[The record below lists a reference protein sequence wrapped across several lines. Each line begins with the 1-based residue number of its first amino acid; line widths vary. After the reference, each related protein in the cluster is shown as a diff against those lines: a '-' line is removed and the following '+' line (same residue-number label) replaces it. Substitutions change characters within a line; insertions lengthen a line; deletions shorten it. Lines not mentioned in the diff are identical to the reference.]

1 MKPKPPPRK
10 KPPRKKKVPRQRQ
23 AQTPEKAEGPA
34 SHARPVAIVGI
45 GASAG
50 GLEAFTEFLKAI
62 PADTGLAF
70 VYIQHLAPNRVSMLS
85 EILGRATSM
94 PVSEIKD
101 HCPIERNHVY
111 VVPPGR
117 TAAVRGG
124 RLRLSTTDTHRAVDQ
139 FLSTLAEARG
149 PQSVGV
155 VLSGTATDG
164 TFGLKAIKAAGG
176 VSFAQNSSAQHDGMP
191 RSAVSSG
198 CVDFVLA
205 PAQIAQRIVSLLP
218 HLGTDEE
225 ELEEA
230 SPPPDEFAQVLA
242 VLRQE
247 TGVDFTH
254 YKANTLH
261 RRIRRR
267 MALHRLPGLTDYAQ
281 YLSSTPKEAN
291 ALYQDILIG
300 VTSFF
305 RDAEA
310 FDMLKERV
318 FPPLFQDRSRHD
330 PVRLWVLGCA
340 TGEEAYSL
348 AIAVKEFATSINSQV
363 PLIVYAT
370 DLNDLAIEK
379 SRAGLYPRT
388 IAADVSPE
396 RLRRFFVESDGGYR
410 ISKSIR
416 DMCVFAR
423 QNVLTDPPF
432 SRMDLISCR
441 NVLIYMETALQR
453 KLLPLLHYALKSA
466 GFLFLGPS
474 ESLGGQRE
482 SFEVV
487 DARHKVFRKKPVATR
502 IEMVIPPLVPPTR
515 SATAQERG
523 TEVRGEPRVDIPR
536 DAERVLLSRYVPAG
550 VLINQDFELLQV
562 RGDTGLFLA
571 PGTGKATLNVLK
583 MARDGLLV
591 PLRTAVQRAL
601 KENTTVRQEGVR
613 VKSNGGFKEIS
624 LTAIPVHGAQS
635 APCCWIMF
643 ELTPKS
649 SSGSAKP
656 GATTRAAA
664 RRAQPHELRERNDE
678 ISHLTHELAA
688 TREYLQSVI
697 EQQEAANE
705 ELQSANEEVQSA
717 NEELQS
723 INEELETS
731 KEEIQSS
738 NEELTTVNEELHN
751 RNEELNRLNNDL
763 NNLFSSVQ
771 MAMVMVWRDLRIRRF
786 TPLAE
791 KLFNLIASDVG
802 RPISDIKLK
811 IDVGDLP
818 RILSEVIDSVVLRE
832 LEVQDPEGHWYQLR
846 LRPYKTFDNKIDGA
860 VIMLVDIDTLKKNQ
874 EAIARQAELL
884 EHSTDA
890 VFVHD
895 PAGVIQYWNRGA
907 ELLYGIPRVDAVGKR
922 VHHVLPLETAP
933 AQAARKVLDE
943 AGQWRG
949 ELMHRRGEQTIVVA
963 ANQVLFEERGKSL
976 VLETHHDVSEHKRLE
991 ATLQK
996 RVKELALADQ
1006 SKNDFLAMLAHELRN
1021 PLAPL
1026 RNAVQILKRAPLDAA
1041 VSERTRD
1048 LIDRQVTNMVRMVDD
1063 LLDAARL
1070 TKGRVELKLETL
1082 VLQPLIQRALDATRA
1097 SAEERGHH
1105 VAVTMPSAPVRL
1117 RGDATRL
1124 EQVFTNLLNNAVKY
1138 TEKNG
1143 EIGLTAVESA
1153 AESEP
1158 SRHEVIIRVR
1168 DNGIGIAPE
1177 MLPRVFDLFTQ
1188 ADHSIARTQGGLG
1201 IGLNIVRSLVEM
1213 HGGEVWAHSAGL
1225 RLGSEFV
1232 VRLPVLA
1239 SEDERSGEAKEK
1251 RPREEA
1257 LQSNREPRSASRFLV
1272 VDDSADIAESTATL
1286 LGLQGYDVRT
1296 ATSGEEAL
1304 QTAEDFQPDFVL
1316 LDLGMPGLDGFA
1328 VARRMRARQTL
1339 QRTTLI
1345 AVSGYGSDADR
1356 RRAQEAGFDFHF
1368 TKPLDLNALE
1378 ALVLKH

>member
-1 MKPKPPPRK
+1 MKPKSPRAKKRPTRSAPPASK
-10 KPPRKKKVPRQRQ
+10 
-23 AQTPEKAEGPA
+23 KAEPKPQP
-34 SHARPVAIVGI
+34 RDQPIAIVGV

-62 PADTGLAF
+62 PADTGVVF
-70 VYIQHLAPNRVSMLS
+70 VYVQHLAPGRVSMLS

-94 PVSEIKD
+94 PVAD
-101 HCPIERNHVY
+101 IEDQVRVEPNHVY

-117 TAAVRGG
+117 TATVRDGK
-124 RLRLSTTDTHRAVDQ
+124 LCLVSEDTHRAVDH
-139 FLSTLAEARG
+139 FLTSLAEERG
-149 PQSVGV
+149 PQSIGV

-164 TFGLKAIKAAGG
+164 TLGLEAIKAAGG
-176 VSFAQNSSAQHDGMP
+176 VTFAQNSTALHDGMP

-205 PAQIAQRIVSLLP
+205 PTQIAQELTALLP
-218 HLGTDEE
+218 HLAVNDSTAEE
-225 ELEEA
+225 SLT
-230 SPPPDEFAQVLA
+230 PTDEFAQVLA
-242 VLRQE
+242 ILRQE
-247 TGVDFTH
+247 TGVDFSQ
-254 YKANTLH
+254 YKSNTLH

-267 MALHRLPGLTDYAQ
+267 MALHRLPALADYAQ
-281 YLSSTPKEAN
+281 YLTTTQKEVE

-305 RDAEA
+305 RDPEA
-310 FDMLKERV
+310 FEMLKERV
-318 FPPLFQDRSRHD
+318 FPDLFKDRSRHD

-348 AIAVKEFATSINSQV
+348 AIAVKEYATAANSQV

-370 DLNDLAIEK
+370 DLNNLAIEK
-379 SRAGLYPRT
+379 SRAGLYPKS

-396 RLRRFFVESDGGYR
+396 RLRRFFVEADGGYR
-410 ISKSIR
+410 IAKSIR

-432 SRMDLISCR
+432 SRMDMISCR

-453 KLLPLLHYALKSA
+453 KLLPVLHYALKPA

-474 ESLGGQRE
+474 ESLGGHRE
-482 SFEVV
+482 SFEVI
-487 DARHKVFRKKPVATR
+487 DAKHKVFRKKPVATR
-502 IEMVIPPLVPPTR
+502 IDMVIPPLVPAGRPGK
-515 SATAQERG
+515 ALERAP
-523 TEVRGEPRVDIPR
+523 ELRGEARPDIQR

-550 VLINQDFELLQV
+550 VLVNPDCEILQF
-562 RGDTGLFLA
+562 RGDTGLFLTPA
-571 PGTGKATLNVLK
+571 PGKATLNVLK

-591 PLRTAVQRAL
+591 PLRTVLQRAM
-601 KENTTVRQEGVR
+601 KENATVRQDGVR
-613 VKSNGGFKEIS
+613 VKSNGGFKEIT
-624 LTAIPVHGAQS
+624 LTAIPVHGAQPP
-635 APCCWIMF
+635 ACCWILF
-643 ELTPKS
+643 EVTPK
-649 SSGSAKP
+649 
-656 GATTRAAA
+656 AAA
-664 RRAQPHELRERNDE
+664 RSGTAAGGRAGPTRKAQPHELRERDDQ
-678 ISHLTHELAA
+678 ISHLTQELGA

-738 NEELTTVNEELHN
+738 NEELTTVNEELQN

-818 RILSEVIDSVVLRE
+818 AILTEVIDSVVLKE
-832 LEVQDPEGHWYQLR
+832 LEVRDAEGHWYQLR
-846 LRPYKTFDNKIDGA
+846 LRPYKTFENQIDGA
-860 VIMLVDIDTLKKNQ
+860 VIMLIDIDALKKNQ
-874 EAIARQAELL
+874 EAIACQAELL
-884 EHSTDA
+884 EHTTDA

-895 PAGVIQYWNRGA
+895 PSGIIQYWNRAA
-907 ELLYGIPRVDAVGKR
+907 ELLYGVPRADAIGKR
-922 VHHVLPLETAP
+922 VQQLVPMEP
-933 AQAARKVLDE
+933 SQAQAARKTLEEVR
-943 AGQWRG
+943 QWRG
-949 ELMHRRGEQTIVVA
+949 EITLRRGDQTLVVA
-963 ANQVLFEERGKSL
+963 ANQVLFEEGGKLL

-991 ATLQK
+991 ATLKK
-996 RVKELALADQ
+996 RVEDLALADA

-1026 RNAVQILKRAPLDAA
+1026 RNAVQILKRAPLDEALN
-1041 VSERTRD
+1041 EKTRE

-1070 TKGRVELKLETL
+1070 TKGRVALELETV
-1082 VLQPLIQRALDATRA
+1082 VLQSVIQRAVDATR
-1097 SAEERGHH
+1097 SAAQERNHR
-1105 VAVTMPSAPVRL
+1105 VSVVMPTAPIRL

-1124 EQVFTNLLNNAVKY
+1124 EQVFGNLLINAIKY
-1138 TEKNG
+1138 TEENG
-1143 EIGLTAVESA
+1143 DIGLTAVARVVDARPE
-1153 AESEP
+1153 
-1158 SRHEVIIRVR
+1158 RHEVVVRVR
-1168 DNGIGIAPE
+1168 DNGIGIAPD
-1177 MLPRVFDLFTQ
+1177 MLPRVFDLFSQ

-1201 IGLNIVRSLVEM
+1201 IGLNIVRSLVEL
-1213 HGGEVWAHSAGL
+1213 HGGKVSAHSAGL
-1225 RLGSEFV
+1225 KLGSEFV
-1232 VRLPVLA
+1232 VRLPVLPDGDA
-1239 SEDERSGEAKEK
+1239 DDDADEGSGERSDEQPA
-1251 RPREEA
+1251 P
-1257 LQSNREPRSASRFLV
+1257 SAARADAACRFLV
-1272 VDDSADIAESTATL
+1272 VDDSVDIAESTATL
-1286 LGLQGYDVRT
+1286 LGLQGYEVRT
-1296 ATSGEEAL
+1296 ANSGEQAL
-1304 QTAEDFQPDFVL
+1304 ETAEQFHPDFVL

-1328 VARRMRARQTL
+1328 VARRMRSRQSL
-1339 QRTTLI
+1339 ANATLI

-1356 RRAQEAGFDFHF
+1356 RRAREAGFDFHF

-1378 ALVLKH
+1378 KIVTRH